1 MKTRILFV
9 IENLYFGGGERAF
22 AQIINGLDKEKF
34 RIYVACSPCGIFPQR
49 IKNSAELIPLD
60 LRRGFCRAKI
70 SQLSRIMKQHEIQ
83 VVHSQGGR
91 ADFFARIAASKAR
104 VAAVVSTIAMPVE
117 GYQVG
122 VFKKVIYM
130 ILDRFSERFVDRF
143 IVVSEALKKRL
154 MERHRLAQEKIIK
167 ISNGIELQ
175 QYYQRSE
182 WAAKIK
188 AEFNIGPTV
197 YLVGAIGRLVWQKG
211 LAYFIQAIKEIDVK
225 YSAQNIKYLVVGEG
239 RQKEALQR
247 QAENL
252 GISDKV
258 IFCSFRDDIREILS
272 ALDILVLPSV
282 LEGQPVILL
291 EAMATGKAVVASDI
305 EGVNETVLDNQ
316 SGLLVRPKDP
326 SLLAE
331 AIVGLSRDKDKRD
344 QMGKRARKIVEE
356 RFDIKE
362 KIKQHEML
370 YQSILTKKLGA
381 I

>member
-1 MKTRILFV
+1 
-9 IENLYFGGGERAF
+9 
-22 AQIINGLDKEKF
+22 
-34 RIYVACSPCGIFPQR
+34 
-49 IKNSAELIPLD
+49 
-60 LRRGFCRAKI
+60 
-70 SQLSRIMKQHEIQ
+70 MKQHEIQ

-247 QAENL
+247 QAENS